1 MMKSK
6 PEVSVKFTVFTLFP
20 DLIQSYLSDAL
31 LSKAIQQKRIQVE
44 VIPLR
49 SFAEGRYKSIDDVPY
64 GGGDGMVFK
73 ASILE
78 TALLSLP
85 NKPKSERQVIYLS
98 PQGKVWNSNLAKQMV
113 KDFSFTPAPAKSLL
127 SSKKPAPVVE
137 REIVLICGRYGVIDQ
152 RFIQKHIDAEI
163 SIGDYVLS
171 GGELAALVMIESVS
185 RFVPGVLGH
194 DLSAHRDSF
203 ENNALEAPQFTKPQK
218 WGDLSVPEVLSS
230 GNHKK
235 IDEWRVLVAWL
246 VTFKKRPDL
255 FEQHFVSHAKQADK
269 KEALTMKKLI
279 DFYKGLSEQDLK
291 ILQLENIDLK
301 HLQEFGGKV

>member
-6 PEVSVKFTVFTLFP
+6 TEVSVKFIVFTLFP
-20 DLIQSYLSDAL
+20 ELIQSYLSDAL

-78 TALLSLP
+78 TALMSLP
-85 NKPKSERQVIYLS
+85 VKSKSERQVIYLS
-98 PQGKVWNSNLAKQMV
+98 PQGKVWNSTMAKKMV
-113 KDFSFTPAPAKSLL
+113 NDFSFTLPPTRSLL
-127 SSKKPAPVVE
+127 SAQKKAVAIE
-137 REIVLICGRYGVIDQ
+137 KEIVLICGRYGGIDQ
-152 RFIQKHIDAEI
+152 RFIQKHIDVEV

-171 GGELAALVMIESVS
+171 GGELAALVLIESVS

-203 ENNALEAPQFTKPQK
+203 ENNALEAPQFTKPQQ
-218 WGDLSVPEVLSS
+218 WGDLAVPEVLSS

-235 IDEWRVLVAWL
+235 IDEWRFFVSWL

-255 FEQHFVSHAKQADK
+255 FAQNFYLQANQGDK
-269 KEALTMKKLI
+269 KDAVSMKKLV
-279 DFYKGLSEQDLK
+279 DFYETLSQQDRKTLQIEELDLKQMQDL
-291 ILQLENIDLK
+291 
-301 HLQEFGGKV
+301 GGKS